1 MIACVIPGHVYVTII
16 IIIIKTDKINIDPC
30 WRHSGAVP
38 GDSWKIKS
46 FFFTIFSLLYLRIQ
60 IIFLILAACCFP
72 LRLLWTCLTLTT
84 RICSPS
90 PFICHFI
97 QICSPI
103 HQQFLCF
110 SPWSRKQ
117 NVFGFFFLT
126 YFYRGTVIQGLP
138 LMVAHPALSVLS
150 TVCAQWFFVCFFLSR
165 LKLNQKTLHSEGY
178 RIYFISVTS
187 L

>member
-1 MIACVIPGHVYVTII
+1 MLAPLWSSSWWQLE
-16 IIIIKTDKINIDPC
+16 DKII
-30 WRHSGAVP
+30 
-38 GDSWKIKS
+38 

-60 IIFLILAACCFP
+60 ILFLILAACCFP

-110 SPWSRKQ
+110 SPWSKKQ

-126 YFYRGTVIQGLP
+126 YFYRGTVISGVASNGSLP
-138 LMVAHPALSVLS
+138 GIECAVDCMRSVILCVLLSFTTEIELENLAL
-150 TVCAQWFFVCFFLSR
+150 WR
-165 LKLNQKTLHSEGY
+165 LQNLLYQC
-178 RIYFISVTS
+178 YFIVKCVNLVRPSDQRGQDS
-187 L
+187 F